1 MNTNLKVREDK
12 MKNRCTKSFYVYF
25 YEEFIH
31 RDFIGGYFLFSNIG
45 NNFINILQLCVLAL
59 GTQYS
64 LNQVCVVSLSVF
76 YQKLPLLL

>member
-45 NNFINILQLCVLAL
+45 NNFINILQLCVFAL

-64 LNQVCVVSLSVF
+64 LNQLCVVSLSVF